1 MSILKETRERKI
13 SVRLTDAEYEALEQ
27 MALNRNIKISKLIQ
41 EMITEN
47 MEVTFGED
55 TLNIIE
61 KRVQK
66 VLDKELVAVRQK
78 MDKEADRLAK
88 LVIKDTIA
96 SATSKHLN
104 ALLIEQLISTQNRS
118 ESIQEYLHKAE
129 KRAVEDVKR
138 KFGSYLEE
146 VAVDGRNS
154 N

>member
-1 MSILKETRERKI
+1 MSTLKETRGRKI
-13 SVRLTDAEYEALEQ
+13 SVRLTDVEYEALEQ
-27 MALNRNIKISKLIQ
+27 MASNRNVKISKLIQ

-61 KRVQK
+61 KRVQR

-96 SATSKHLN
+96 SATSKYLN
-104 ALLIEQLISTQNRS
+104 TLLLQELIDRQNRS
-118 ESIQEYLHKAE
+118 ESIQSYLEKAE
-129 KRAVEDVKR
+129 KRAVEDAKR
-138 KFGSYLEE
+138 KFSSYLERGDI
-146 VAVDGRNS
+146 DG
-154 N
+154 